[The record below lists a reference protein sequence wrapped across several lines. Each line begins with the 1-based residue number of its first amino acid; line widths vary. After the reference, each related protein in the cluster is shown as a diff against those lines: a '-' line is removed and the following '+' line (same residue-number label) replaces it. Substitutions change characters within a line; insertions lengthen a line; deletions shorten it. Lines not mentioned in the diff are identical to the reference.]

1 MMRADRDWGVFRI
14 ASFQLLGRVA
24 AVLAAAAWPC
34 AIPIHAQARPA
45 QRSSSHGGSARDDAA
60 PRVQTARAAR
70 LDGASVRVDGAM
82 DEPAWQRAT
91 PIRDFVQ
98 KIPLEG
104 AAPSVPTEV
113 RILYDD
119 AALYVGARLMRS
131 DPQAIRRS
139 VTRRDGESDA
149 EVFTISLDTYHDRRT
164 AYAFSISSGGVR
176 GDAYHSQDSED
187 SGREPQF
194 DPVWTASARVDSAG
208 WTAELRIPFSQLRFN
223 AAEEQEWGL
232 QLTRNVADKAER
244 LQWVL
249 IPVSAAGYASR
260 FGVLEGIAG
269 IAPTRRVELL
279 PYIASDLTF
288 RSHVDPRNPFDDR
301 LGARAGAD
309 LKVGLGLHLSL
320 DATITP
326 DFGQVEADPAVVN
339 LTAFEQV
346 FEERR
351 PFFVEGNELLTGR
364 GASFIGRPNW
374 FYSRRIGAAPRGGAT
389 GDFVDV
395 PTNTTITTAAKV
407 TGRLARGLSLGAL
420 AAATPREF
428 ARTFSV
434 EDGTT
439 GRTAVEPPA
448 LFGVLRLQQEFGAQQ
463 SNLGMS
469 LTSVSRALDDHAG
482 LRQLLPREAVAG
494 GIDWKLRYRQGMYE
508 VTGWLG
514 GSRVSGDAAAIARLQ
529 QNSAHFFQRP
539 DQDYLRFDPTRT
551 SLTGATAS
559 IRLDK
564 NAGRFTLGGI
574 QLSTRTPGFEI
585 NDAGQMRSGDDIDFN
600 ADIQL
605 RDTKPNR
612 YVRFYQFG
620 TSTVGSWSY
629 GGVRQYLRF
638 NQTAQAVLHS
648 FLRLNA
654 RGTLYVPSLSDDLT
668 RGGPTIATPAGYSVQ
683 AQLTSRANVPT
694 TWNARTEYYH
704 DAFGGSRWDVS
715 TGIATRPAPQ
725 WQASVDPTYSHAVD
739 ARQYVVTRSDGASAT
754 YGRRYIFAAVERSTL
769 SARFRVNYALTPNF
783 TIEGYAEPF
792 AASGRFY
799 DFGEV
804 PEPRSK
810 VLRVYGAPGT
820 GTTLARG
827 ADGSAT
833 VTDGATSFSLPPL
846 DFQRLSFRSNLVLRW
861 EWLPG
866 STAFLVWQQSRFGQV
881 TDGAPVR
888 PQDLWNSVRADGDNF
903 LVMKVS
909 YWIGRR

>member
-1 MMRADRDWGVFRI
+1 MGPTGALSYSLPPRTNRDWGVNRLQFLPI
-14 ASFQLLGRVA
+14 VGRWAV
-24 AVLAAAAWPC
+24 VLAFATLSSPRHADAQGKTTPRGAA
-34 AIPIHAQARPA
+34 
-45 QRSSSHGGSARDDAA
+45 SDGA
-60 PRVQTARAAR
+60 PTALQTARAAR
-70 LDGASVRVDGAM
+70 LEGASLRIDGVM
-82 DEPAWQRAT
+82 DEASWARAT

-98 KIPLEG
+98 KIPIEG

-119 AALYVGARLMRS
+119 AALYVGARLMRG
-131 DPQAIRRS
+131 DPGAIRRS
-139 VTRRDGESDA
+139 VTRRDGDSDA
-149 EVFTISLDTYHDRRT
+149 EVFTVSLDTYHDRRT

-176 GDAYHSQDSED
+176 GDAYHAQDSED

-194 DPVWTASARVDSAG
+194 DPVWSAGARVDSAG

-223 AAEEQEWGL
+223 AAEQQVWGL

-279 PYIASDLTF
+279 PYVAGDLTY
-288 RSHVDPRNPFDDR
+288 RSNVDPRNPFDDR

-309 LKVGLGLHLSL
+309 LKVGLGPNLSL
-320 DATITP
+320 DATINP

-374 FYSRRIGAAPRGGAT
+374 FYSRRIGAAPRGSAS
-389 GDFVDV
+389 GDFVDI

-420 AAATPREF
+420 AAVTPREF
-428 ARTFSV
+428 ARTY
-434 EDGTT
+434 DLGTGTT

-463 SNLGMS
+463 SNIGMS
-469 LTSVSRALDDHAG
+469 LTNVSRAFDDHAG
-482 LRQLLPREAVAG
+482 LRQLLPQDAVAG
-494 GIDWKLRYRQGMYE
+494 GADWKLRYRQGMYE

-539 DQDYLRFDPTRT
+539 DQEYLTFDPART
-551 SLTGATAS
+551 SLSGATAS

-620 TSTVGSWSY
+620 TSTVGSWNY

-638 NQTAQAVLHS
+638 NQTAQVTLHS
-648 FLRLNA
+648 FLKLNA
-654 RGTLYVPSLSDDLT
+654 RGTLYVPSMSDDLT
-668 RGGPTIATPAGYSVQ
+668 RGGPMIATPAGYSVLGQ
-683 AQLTSRANVPT
+683 VTSRANVPT

-725 WQASVDPTYSHAVD
+725 WQGSVDPTWSHAVD
-739 ARQYVVTRSDGASAT
+739 ARQYVATRDGGTSAT
-754 YGRRYIFAAVERSTL
+754 YGQRYIFAAVERSTL

-783 TIEGYAEPF
+783 TVEGYAEPF

-799 DFGEV
+799 GYGEV
-804 PEPRSK
+804 PAPRSK

-820 GTTLARG
+820 RDDDHAGRRWRLPRDGRHLELYPLLPRLPAPLVPVEPRVALGVATGKHGISRVAAESLWAG
-827 ADGSAT
+827 AGRRT
-833 VTDGATSFSLPPL
+833 
-846 DFQRLSFRSNLVLRW
+846 
-861 EWLPG
+861 
-866 STAFLVWQQSRFGQV
+866 
-881 TDGAPVR
+881 GAPAGPVELC
-888 PQDLWNSVRADGDNF
+888 P
-903 LVMKVS
+903 
-909 YWIGRR
+909 RRW